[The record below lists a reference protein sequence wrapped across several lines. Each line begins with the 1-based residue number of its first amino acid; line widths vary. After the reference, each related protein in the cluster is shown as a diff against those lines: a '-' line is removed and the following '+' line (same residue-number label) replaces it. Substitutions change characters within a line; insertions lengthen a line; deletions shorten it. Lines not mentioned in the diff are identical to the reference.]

1 MSNEFYTVF
10 PASRAVDDFPPIAY
24 HIHQGHRVPD
34 YRLGWVVTVTE
45 AEELL
50 GPAPEGRDVI
60 DYYRYDILPSRWGT
74 TKAKSDLQPPN
85 LMIWSY
91 ETGQR
96 NSTEDLKMVKEHKE
110 ELITRSIEAIGLT
123 SEMREK
129 VRFSAV
135 LPVSRDIGDFPPIA
149 YCIYQGYRVPD
160 YFLGWVVTVKE
171 AIQLLGPAP
180 EGREAIGYYRY
191 ELLPSRW
198 RKTKAKS
205 DLKPPDLILWIQETG
220 RESQHKNEA
229 HLLLYVAQNSNEDLK
244 MVKEHKEELIT
255 RSIEAFGF
263 TSERQEKVN
272 WYRLK

>member
-24 HIHQGHRVPD
+24 HIHQGHRVPA

-60 DYYRYDILPSRWGT
+60 NYYSYDILPSRWGT
-74 TKAKSDLQPPN
+74 TQAKSDLQPPD
-85 LMIWSY
+85 LMLWRY
-91 ETGQR
+91 ETGQ
-96 NSTEDLKMVKEHKE
+96 HKE

-129 VRFSAV
+129 NMLRFVGSKLQASANLPFKSLLNPKGKSDEDSGITYVGRFSAV
-135 LPVSRDIGDFPPIA
+135 LPVSRDIDDFPPIV
-149 YCIYQGYRVPD
+149 CRIHQGHRVPG
-160 YFLGWVVTVKE
+160 YFLGWVVTVTE
-171 AIQLLGPAP
+171 AEKLLGPAP
-180 EGREAIGYYRY
+180 EDEDTIEYYNFQ
-191 ELLPSRW
+191 LLPSRW
-198 RKTKAKS
+198 EKTKAKS
-205 DLKPPDLILWIQETG
+205 T
-220 RESQHKNEA
+220 
-229 HLLLYVAQNSNEDLK
+229 EDLK
-244 MVKEHKEELIT
+244 MVNEHKEELIT

-263 TSERQEKVN
+263 TSERQEKVK

>member
-24 HIHQGHRVPD
+24 HIHQGHRVPA

-60 DYYRYDILPSRWGT
+60 NYYSYDILPSRWGT
-74 TKAKSDLQPPN
+74 TQAKSDLQPPD
-85 LMIWSY
+85 LMLWRY
-91 ETGQR
+91 ETGQ
-96 NSTEDLKMVKEHKE
+96 HKE

-129 VRFSAV
+129 VKCRMRIQESHTWE
-135 LPVSRDIGDFPPIA
+135 DFPQF
-149 YCIYQGYRVPD
+149 YQCPEISMISLHCHRVPG
-160 YFLGWVVTVKE
+160 YFLGWVVTVTE
-171 AIQLLGPAP
+171 AEKLLGPAP
-180 EGREAIGYYRY
+180 EDEDTIEYYSFQ
-191 ELLPSRW
+191 LLPSRW
-198 RKTKAKS
+198 EKTKAKS
-205 DLKPPDLILWIQETG
+205 VLKPPDLMLWSYETG
-220 RESQHKNEA
+220 CESQHKNDA
-229 HLLLYVAQNSNEDLK
+229 HFLLYVAHNSTEDLK
-244 MVKEHKEELIT
+244 MVNEHKEELIT

-263 TSERQEKVN
+263 TSERQEKVK

>member
-1 MSNEFYTVF
+1 MSNEFVLREFYTVF

-50 GPAPEGRDVI
+50 GPAPEGRDII

-85 LMIWSY
+85 LMIWIY
-91 ETGQR
+91 ETGRESQHKNEAYLLLYVAQ

-129 VRFSAV
+129 VR
-135 LPVSRDIGDFPPIA
+135 
-149 YCIYQGYRVPD
+149 
-160 YFLGWVVTVKE
+160 
-171 AIQLLGPAP
+171 
-180 EGREAIGYYRY
+180 
-191 ELLPSRW
+191 
-198 RKTKAKS
+198 
-205 DLKPPDLILWIQETG
+205 
-220 RESQHKNEA
+220 
-229 HLLLYVAQNSNEDLK
+229 
-244 MVKEHKEELIT
+244 
-255 RSIEAFGF
+255 
-263 TSERQEKVN
+263 
-272 WYRLK
+272 WYRMK